1 MPALGLVAQHR
12 PPATAA
18 GSVCAHQLPA
28 FAQQIFSFKSA
39 AISSLFSN
47 MREQLD
53 PIPTLLTAMRNP
65 DFSTALPSDFL
76 RVTLLAQG

>member
-18 GSVCAHQLPA
+18 GSVCAHQSPA

-39 AISSLFSN
+39 AISFLLSN
-47 MREQLD
+47 MREKFD
-53 PIPTLLTAMRNP
+53 SVPTLLTVMRNP
-65 DFSTALPSDFL
+65 DFSTGLPSDCL
-76 RVTLLAQG
+76 RVTLLPQG